1 MLQIKK
7 LLQIKSH
14 AWKLVPSI
22 PLVLRRIKMVDDRLE
37 KELTEGY
44 FHQGY
49 QNDIITREVKAGVD
63 FLATEQYGTFFD

>member
-1 MLQIKK
+1 M
-7 LLQIKSH
+7 
-14 AWKLVPSI
+14 
-22 PLVLRRIKMVDDRLE
+22 LRRIKMVDDRLE